1 MTTIYTLKNDVYQ
14 LLRSPTWQNEVAPFF
29 TPKITTEVRV
39 PCLRMSQLG
48 DRCPRALWYSIHEP
62 WREEPLPPWVRFKF
76 AYGHIVEALA
86 IACAKAAGHEVT
98 GEQDALTLSEVHG
111 HRDCVIDGCVVDVK
125 SSSSLGMDKF
135 KPGVLATQDSFG
147 YLHQLDAYVVSSL
160 EDPLVRVKDKGYIWA
175 ISREMGH
182 MEVYEHVVRPDEI
195 RRRIEEYK
203 QIVSLDNPP
212 TCGCKTEADGDSGN
226 IKLGLNASYSN
237 FKWSCFPQ
245 LRCFIYARG
254 PRYFARVNKRPTH
267 HGQPIKEIDKEGKII
282 YNVL

>member
-1 MTTIYTLKNDVYQ
+1 
-14 LLRSPTWQNEVAPFF
+14 
-29 TPKITTEVRV
+29 
-39 PCLRMSQLG
+39 MSQLG
-48 DRCPRALWYSIHEP
+48 DRCPKALWYSIHEP

-98 GEQDALTLSEVHG
+98 GEQNALTLSEVHG

-160 EDPLVRVKDKGYIWA
+160 EDPLVRVKDKGYIWG

-182 MEVYEHVVRPDEI
+182 MEVYEHVVRPDAI
-195 RRRIEEYK
+195 LQRIEDYK
-203 QIVSLDNPP
+203 RIVERDAPP
-212 TCGCKTEADGDSGN
+212 PCECGTRADGESGN
-226 IKLGLNASYSN
+226 IILDMRASYSS
-237 FKWSCFPQ
+237 FRFSCNPH
-245 LRCFIYARG
+245 LRCFVFAKG
-254 PRYFARVNKRPTH
+254 PRYYTKLVKRPTH
-267 HGQPIKEIDKEGKII
+267 HGQPIKEIDKDGKIV
-282 YNVL
+282 YH